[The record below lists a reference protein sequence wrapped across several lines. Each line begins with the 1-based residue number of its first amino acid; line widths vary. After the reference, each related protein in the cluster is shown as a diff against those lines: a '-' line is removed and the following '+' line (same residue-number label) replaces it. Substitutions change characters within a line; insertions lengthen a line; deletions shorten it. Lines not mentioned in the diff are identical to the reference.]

1 MSTTEIEKTNLEAH
15 AELCAE
21 RYINLQDKLK
31 NLDNRMDAIETSI
44 GELKNLVSDL
54 RDQRNKQLIG
64 WGITIIGSLISAVA
78 FLAYNLFKA
87 KA

>member
-54 RDQRNKQLIG
+54 RDQRDKQLIG

>member
-21 RYINLQDKLK
+21 RYINLQDQLE
-31 NLDNRMDAIETSI
+31 NLDHRMDAIEASI
-44 GELKNLVSDL
+44 GELKNLVSDI

-64 WGITIIGSLISAVA
+64 WGMTVIGSLISAVA
-78 FLAYNLFKA
+78 FLAYNLVKA

>member
-21 RYINLQDKLK
+21 RYINLQDKLE

>member
-21 RYINLQDKLK
+21 RYINLQDKLE
-31 NLDNRMDAIETSI
+31 NLDSRMDTIENNISEI
-44 GELKNLVSDL
+44 KQLISGL
-54 RDQRNKQLIG
+54 RDQRNNQLIG
-64 WGITIIGSLISAVA
+64 WGVAVIGTLVSAVS

>member
-21 RYINLQDKLK
+21 RYINLQDKLE
-31 NLDNRMDAIETSI
+31 NLDNRMDTIEHSI
-44 GELKNLVSDL
+44 SEIKQLISGLK
-54 RDQRNKQLIG
+54 DQRNNQLIG
-64 WGITIIGSLISAVA
+64 WGVAVIGTLVSAVS

>member
-21 RYINLQDKLK
+21 RYINLQDKLE
-31 NLDNRMDAIETSI
+31 NLDSRMDTIEHSI
-44 GELKNLVSDL
+44 SEIKQLISGLK
-54 RDQRNKQLIG
+54 DQRNNQLIG
-64 WGITIIGSLISAVA
+64 WGVAVIGTLVSAVS

>member
-21 RYINLQDKLK
+21 RYINLQDKLE
-31 NLDNRMDAIETSI
+31 NLDSRMCTIENNISEI
-44 GELKNLVSDL
+44 KQLISGL
-54 RDQRNKQLIG
+54 RDQRNNQLIG
-64 WGITIIGSLISAVA
+64 WGIAVIGTLVSAVS

>member
-21 RYINLQDKLK
+21 RYINLQDKLE
-31 NLDNRMDAIETSI
+31 NLDSRMDGIETNI
-44 GELKNLVSDL
+44 QELKNLVSDI

-64 WGITIIGSLISAVA
+64 WGVAIIGSLISVVA
-78 FLAYNLFKA
+78 FLVYNLIKA

>member
-21 RYINLQDKLK
+21 RYINLQDKLE
-31 NLDNRMDAIETSI
+31 NLDSRMCTIENNISEI
-44 GELKNLVSDL
+44 KQLISGLK
-54 RDQRNKQLIG
+54 DQRNNQLIG
-64 WGITIIGSLISAVA
+64 WGVAVIGTLVSAVS

>member
-21 RYINLQDKLK
+21 RYINLQDKLE
-31 NLDNRMDAIETSI
+31 NLDSRMDTIENNISEI
-44 GELKNLVSDL
+44 KQLISSL
-54 RDQRNKQLIG
+54 RDQRNNQLIG
-64 WGITIIGSLISAVA
+64 WGITIIGSLIGAVA